1 MAKKSVIY
9 RNKKRERLVS
19 RYASKRRE
27 LKKILSDPNTSE
39 DEFYAAQA
47 KLDKLP
53 KNSSPVRLVR
63 RCSLTGRP
71 RATIRKF
78 GLSRITFRELALQGK
93 MPGIIKSSW

>member
-1 MAKKSVIY
+1 MAKKSVKY
-9 RNKKRERLVS
+9 RNKKREQLVT
-19 RYASKRRE
+19 RYASKRAE
-27 LKKILSDPNTSE
+27 LKKILANPDTSE
-39 DEFYAAQA
+39 EDFYVAQA

>member
-1 MAKKSVIY
+1 MAKKSVIH

-19 RYASKRRE
+19 RYAAKRAE
-27 LKKILSDPNTSE
+27 LKQILSNPETRE
-39 DEFYAAQA
+39 EEFYLAQS

-63 RCSLTGRP
+63 RCTLTGRP